1 MIIIINHRNTPIYT
15 KRQQAKAL
23 TTVAN
28 LIDKLQTAIHHYC
41 RRQITTSWKSWIKAC
56 HDEANALTERH
67 DAMTKAIFVQLT
79 KVIAQCQLKD
89 IERYNYFT
97 ILDKG
102 LKEITQILNY
112 RGHPQ
117 RRHRQHKTMTLKL
130 QKFKARQTTRLGMSI
145 SSITTKNTLSGLANY
160 LDNVINI
167 IRNEE

>member
-1 MIIIINHRNTPIYT
+1 MIIIINYRNTPIYT

-28 LIDKLQTAIHHYC
+28 LIHKLQTAIHKYC
-41 RRQITTSWKSWIKAC
+41 TRQFTVNWKTWIKEC
-56 HDEANALTERH
+56 HDEANALTEKH

-79 KVIAQCQLKD
+79 KVIAHCQQKD
-89 IERYNYFT
+89 MERYSYFT
-97 ILDKG
+97 TLDKG

-117 RRHRQHKTMTLKL
+117 RRHRQNKTMTLKL
-130 QKFKARQTTRLGMSI
+130 QKFKARHTTRLGMSV
-145 SSITTKNTLSGLANY
+145 SSIVTRNTLTGLANY
-160 LDNVINI
+160 LDKMINI

>member
-28 LIDKLQTAIHHYC
+28 LTDKLQTAIRHYC
-41 RRQITTSWKSWIKAC
+41 RREITTSWKSWIKAC
-56 HDEANALTERH
+56 HDEANALTEQH
-67 DAMTKAIFVQLT
+67 DSMTKAIFVQLT
-79 KVIAQCQLKD
+79 KVIAQCQLANM
-89 IERYNYFT
+89 ERYNYFAT
-97 ILDKG
+97 LDKG

-117 RRHRQHKTMTLKL
+117 RRDKQCKTMALKL
-130 QKFKARQTTRLGMSI
+130 QHFKDQHKTRLGMSV
-145 SSITTKNTLSGLANY
+145 SSIVTRNTLTGLANY
-160 LDNVINI
+160 LINILNI

>member
-28 LIDKLQTAIHHYC
+28 LIDKLQTAIRHYC
-41 RRQITTSWKSWIKAC
+41 RREITTNWKSRIKAC
-56 HDEANALTERH
+56 HDEANALTEQH
-67 DAMTKAIFVQLT
+67 DSMTKAIFVQLT
-79 KVIAQCQLKD
+79 KVIAHCQQKD
-89 IERYNYFT
+89 MERYNYFT

-117 RRHRQHKTMTLKL
+117 RRQRQHKTMTL
-130 QKFKARQTTRLGMSI
+130 QPQRFKARHTILLGMSVSGI
-145 SSITTKNTLSGLANY
+145 ITRNTLTGLVNY
-160 LDNVINI
+160 LINMINI

>member
-1 MIIIINHRNTPIYT
+1 MIIIINHGNTPIYT

-23 TTVAN
+23 TTAAN

-41 RRQITTSWKSWIKAC
+41 RRQITTNWKSWIKAC
-56 HDEANALTERH
+56 HDEANALTEQH
-67 DAMTKAIFVQLT
+67 DSKTKAIFVQLT
-79 KVIAQCQLKD
+79 KVIAQCQQKD

-117 RRHRQHKTMTLKL
+117 RRHKQNKTMTLKL
-130 QKFKARQTTRLGMSI
+130 QTFKNQYKILLGMSV
-145 SSITTKNTLSGLANY
+145 SSITTRNTLIGLANY
-160 LDNVINI
+160 LINMINI

>member
-28 LIDKLQTAIHHYC
+28 LIDKLQTAIHKYC
-41 RRQITTSWKSWIKAC
+41 TRQITVSWKTWIREC

-67 DAMTKAIFVQLT
+67 DAMTKLIFVQLT
-79 KVIAQCQLKD
+79 KVIANCQQKD
-89 IERYNYFT
+89 MERYNYFT

-117 RRHRQHKTMTLKL
+117 RRHMKNKTMTLKL
-130 QKFKARQTTRLGMSI
+130 QKFKARHTTRLGMSV
-145 SSITTKNTLSGLANY
+145 SSIVTRNTLTGLANY
-160 LDNVINI
+160 LTNMISI

>member
-1 MIIIINHRNTPIYT
+1 MIIVINYRNNPIYT

-28 LIDKLQTAIHHYC
+28 IIDKLQTAIHHYC
-41 RRQITTSWKSWIKAC
+41 TRQIIINWKSWIKTC
-56 HDEANALTERH
+56 HDEANALTEQH
-67 DAMTKAIFVQLT
+67 DSITKAIFVQLT
-79 KVIAQCQLKD
+79 RLIVQCQQKD
-89 IERYNYFT
+89 MERYNYFT

-117 RRHRQHKTMTLKL
+117 RRQRQHKTMTLKL
-130 QKFKARQTTRLGMSI
+130 QRFKARHTILLGMSVSGI
-145 SSITTKNTLSGLANY
+145 VTRNTLTGLANY
-160 LDNVINI
+160 LINMINI